1 MRAAAY
7 SEGTRFGRYQIS
19 ALLGAGGMG
28 EVYRAHDTRLSRDVA
43 LKILHH
49 ENGVRPDAATR
60 RFEREARAAS
70 ALNHP
75 NIVSIFDIGT
85 EGNTTYII
93 MELIKG
99 CSLRQRLER
108 GPLSFKVAV
117 DIAAQIADGLT
128 AAHLSG
134 ITHRDLKPENVMIT
148 EEDRAKILDFGLA
161 KGFHG
166 EDAGDALTQP
176 GTTPGTLSYMSPEQA
191 RELPL
196 DFRSDQFSFG
206 ILLYEMILGIRPFSR
221 PSAAETLSAIML
233 EPCPQLPEWLPERFR
248 NLLQRCLAKEPPDR
262 YSSTAELRESLRS
275 MRYLELVVP
284 ATHVLIPASP
294 LAITSSSLNAGGAKK
309 LTALAVLPFVD
320 MSPEQDQEY
329 FCDGVAEEI
338 ISALANVES
347 LRVVSRSSS
356 FVFRGKTPDLKQ
368 IGEKLRVES
377 VLEGSVR
384 RAGNRLRI
392 TARLTNV
399 ADGFQAWSER
409 YDKDSQDIFDV
420 QDDISRSI
428 VAALRLKLGG
438 DQEAALVKR
447 HTQNVEA
454 YHLYLRGR
462 YNWNRRIPDAVR
474 KAHTYFQ
481 QALTEDPDYA
491 PAYVGLADCFIM
503 PHYYALARAKD
514 VIPQARAAVQKAL
527 ALDPDLAEA
536 HASLGMIAAT
546 HDFRFLE
553 AEKHFRR
560 AQELNPSYP
569 FAPMWY
575 ALFDLVPMARH
586 AEALAQCKIA
596 QRLDPLSAVIAT
608 VKGGTLLYQGRYEEA
623 EDELR
628 RALEVDSTFPVGH
641 YYLGKTYAER
651 NLREAAL
658 KALETADRYL
668 GFSPSALAHL
678 GYYRAIWGDRAGA
691 EQCMEKLN
699 EAARSRY
706 IPALSFSQ
714 IYAGL
719 GETSRAL
726 DLLEQSLEE
735 RTGLLIWLKVDNMYR
750 PLRESAR
757 FSAVLAGM
765 GLNDSTPATLTS

>member
-1 MRAAAY
+1 MPAAAY

-19 ALLGAGGMG
+19 ALLGSGGMG
-28 EVYRAHDTRLSRDVA
+28 QVYRARDTRLSRDVA
-43 LKILHH
+43 LKILHG
-49 ENGVRPDAATR
+49 ESSAASDGPAAL
-60 RFEREARAAS
+60 RFEREARAVS

-75 NIVSIFDIGT
+75 NIVAIFDIGT
-85 EGNTTYII
+85 ESDTTYII
-93 MELIKG
+93 MELVTG
-99 CSLRQRLER
+99 RSLRLRMEQGNL
-108 GPLSFKVAV
+108 PFKGAM
-117 DIAAQIADGLT
+117 DIAAQVADGLT
-128 AAHLSG
+128 AAHRAG
-134 ITHRDLKPENVMIT
+134 ITHRDLKPENVMLT
-148 EEDRAKILDFGLA
+148 EEGQVKLLDFGLA
-161 KGFHG
+161 KTFHNEAG
-166 EDAGDALTQP
+166 EHGDVITQTGTIP
-176 GTTPGTLSYMSPEQA
+176 GTVGYMSPEQA
-191 RELPL
+191 RDMPV

-206 ILLYEMILGIRPFSR
+206 ILLYEMVLGARPFAR

-233 EPCPQLPEWLPERFR
+233 EPCPPMPDWLPERFR
-248 NLLQRCLAKEPPDR
+248 QLVQRCLAKQPQDR
-262 YSSTAELRESLRS
+262 YSSTAALRDELRS
-275 MRYLELVVP
+275 MRELDV
-284 ATHVLIPASP
+284 AIPAHYK
-294 LAITSSSLNAGGAKK
+294 LAAPGTVASSSGTKTK
-309 LTALAVLPFVD
+309 RTTTLAVLPFVD

-338 ISALANVES
+338 ISALAPVEH

-356 FVFRGKTPDLKQ
+356 FVFRGKTTDLKS
-368 IGEKLRVES
+368 IGEKLGVES

-392 TARLTNV
+392 TARLTSV

-409 YDKDSQDIFDV
+409 YDRDSQDIFDV

-438 DQEAALVKR
+438 EQEEALLKR
-447 HTQNVEA
+447 RTQNLEA

-462 YNWNRRIPDAVR
+462 YNWNRRVPDAIR
-474 KAHTYFQ
+474 KAQTYFQ

-503 PHYYALARAKD
+503 PHYYGLARAKD

-536 HASLGMIAAT
+536 HASLAMISAT

-560 AQELNPSYP
+560 AQELNPGYP

-608 VKGGTLLYQGRYEEA
+608 VTGSTLHYQGRYEEA
-623 EDELR
+623 EDELL
-628 RALEVDSTFPVGH
+628 RALEVDSAFPVAH
-641 YYLGKTYAER
+641 YYLGKTYAEK
-651 NLREAAL
+651 NLRESAM
-658 KALETADRYL
+658 KEFETADKSL
-668 GFSPSALAHL
+668 GFSPNAISHL
-678 GYYRAIWGDRAGA
+678 GTYRAIWGDRAGA
-691 EQCMEKLN
+691 EQCLERLT

-706 IPALSFSQ
+706 VPALAFAQ
-714 IYAGL
+714 IYGGM
-719 GETSRAL
+719 GETGRAL
-726 DLLEQSLEE
+726 DSLEQALEE
-735 RTGLLIWLKVDNMYR
+735 RTGLLIWLKVDNIYR

-757 FSAVLAGM
+757 FSAVLGGM
-765 GLNDSTPATLTS
+765 GLNDSALSTLTS